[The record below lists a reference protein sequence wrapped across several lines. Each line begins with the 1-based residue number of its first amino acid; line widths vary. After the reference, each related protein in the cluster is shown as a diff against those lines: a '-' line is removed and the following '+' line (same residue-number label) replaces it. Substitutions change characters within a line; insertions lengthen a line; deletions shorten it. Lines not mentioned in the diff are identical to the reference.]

1 MLHSKYNGR
10 NTYQDIE
17 KLERVSGFLYENSK
31 KNVIGNKNIYY
42 HYSWCQSKNF
52 TSAILSN
59 QNWLFISKKNVL

>member
-42 HYSWCQSKNF
+42 HYS
-52 TSAILSN
+52 
-59 QNWLFISKKNVL
+59 